1 MLQPLSADPSPH
13 CVHALEEEPYLPRFA
28 GRPVVK
34 MPDPAVEAMLL
45 LGEQNQNNN
54 KKQMHNKGTEP
65 GSHTWGIGFRGEGP
79 NSGNALSEALELASS
94 HRGATRRSGDNM
106 RGRSFSRPL
115 QSLVLTPLA
124 QYWHNPS
131 EVGEIWEGEVQS

>member
-1 MLQPLSADPSPH
+1 MLQPLSADPCIH
-13 CVHALEEEPYLPRFA
+13 CVHALEQEPYLLSFA

-34 MPDPAVEAMLL
+34 MPDPALEAMLI

-65 GSHTWGIGFRGEGP
+65 SSHTLGIHDIGFRGEGP
-79 NSGNALSEALELASS
+79 NSGKALSEALELASS
-94 HRGATRRSGDNM
+94 QRGATRRSGDNM

-115 QSLVLTPLA
+115 QSLVFTLLA
-124 QYWHNPS
+124 QYWNNPS
-131 EVGEIWEGEVQS
+131 EVGEI